1 MSLLEVP
8 RGQRVAV
15 IGDVGGHAGALRAEL
30 ARLGVPAEGAGP
42 LPPGLTVIQVGDL
55 IHRGPDSEGVV
66 ALVGRHLER
75 TPQRW
80 IQLVGNHEAFYLRR
94 RQFSWPE
101 RVPRGTAAVL
111 RRWWAT
117 GLMRPAVAL
126 RAGGEDVLVC
136 HAGLTRGF
144 WTDVLGAPAAVGETA
159 DAINA
164 LARRKGRALFKP
176 GTMLGWRD
184 PDHSA
189 GPVWAAAGTEV
200 AASWLGHELPFSQ
213 VHGHSSAY
221 NWRSGQWHLDDAL
234 RDAAALNEVARHV
247 TITLPG
253 GRLVG
258 VDPCHGVEGQAT
270 WRAFELPGAGS

>member
-1 MSLLEVP
+1 MSLLQVP
-8 RGQRVAV
+8 PGQRVAV
-15 IGDVGGHAGALRAEL
+15 IGDVGGHADPLRAEL
-30 ARLGVPAEGAGP
+30 ARLGVPDEGAGA
-42 LPPGLTVIQVGDL
+42 LPPDLMVVQVGDL
-55 IHRGPDSEGVV
+55 VHRGPDSEGVV
-66 ALVGRHLER
+66 ALVDRHLES
-75 TPQRW
+75 TPERW

-94 RQFSWPE
+94 RQFSWSE
-101 RVPRGTAAVL
+101 RVPRSTAAVL
-111 RRWWAT
+111 RRWWRS
-117 GLMRPAVAL
+117 GRMRPAVAL
-126 RAGGEDVLVC
+126 RAAGEDLLVC

-144 WTDVLGAPAAVGETA
+144 WSEVLGAPADVATAA

-164 LARRKGRALFKP
+164 LARRRGRALFKP

-200 AASWLGHELPFSQ
+200 AASWSGHELPFSQ

-234 RDAAALNEVARHV
+234 RAAAALDEAARHV

-258 VDPCHGVEGQAT
+258 VDPCHGAEGQGT
-270 WRAFELPGAGS
+270 WRAFELPDSAR